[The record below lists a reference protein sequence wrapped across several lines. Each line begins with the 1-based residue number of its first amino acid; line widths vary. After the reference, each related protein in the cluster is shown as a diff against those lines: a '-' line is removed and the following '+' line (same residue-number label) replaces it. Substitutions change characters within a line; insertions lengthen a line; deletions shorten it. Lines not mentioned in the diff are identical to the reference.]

1 MPSAEP
7 PGMLKRGAASGVDA
21 IMSDDFNVNEY
32 WLKRGREGAIEE
44 PRYAEYHRLQEHFLF
59 DILRKGQI
67 SLRNIIELG
76 CGSGRLTKPL
86 AEHYPIA
93 RILAL
98 DLSPD
103 QLEKA
108 RCYCAGSGNILF
120 ERYDFY
126 SGAPLPGSGYDAA
139 VAVEV
144 FLHHPRTLVR
154 SLIEKVSAISLYLV
168 NIDWSETWPWK
179 TPDHVWVHDYQAVYA
194 EAGLRSAAFVLPQK
208 IEGMQQKL
216 FIASKKMTHEMVH
229 LLELAEQA
237 ASVQDAAQNATAV
250 SGAARWSEQLQR
262 ATAEILELVP
272 AGDAFILVNDDQWG
286 NEAEFTGRRVIPFL
300 EHEGRYWGPPENDR
314 VAIRELERLRQAGA
328 SHIVFAWP
336 SFWWLDYYTGLKN
349 HLQSSFRCLQ
359 SNERLVAF
367 SLKMPA

>member
-272 AGDAFILVNDDQWG
+272 AGDAFILKGENIRTCPQAIGWAPTSPSRRGPSQSRPPFFHTYTYATNTRATNTTISTRPNSPRRRNETAHG
-286 NEAEFTGRRVIPFL
+286 NRKMV
-300 EHEGRYWGPPENDR
+300 
-314 VAIRELERLRQAGA
+314 
-328 SHIVFAWP
+328 SM
-336 SFWWLDYYTGLKN
+336 
-349 HLQSSFRCLQ
+349 
-359 SNERLVAF
+359 SNTMNSIATR
-367 SLKMPA
+367 